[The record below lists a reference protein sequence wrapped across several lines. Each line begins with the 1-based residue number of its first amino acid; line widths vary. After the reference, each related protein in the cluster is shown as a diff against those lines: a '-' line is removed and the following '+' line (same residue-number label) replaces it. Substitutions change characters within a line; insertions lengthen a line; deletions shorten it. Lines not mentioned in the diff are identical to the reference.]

1 MTGALAACRA
11 EYDRY
16 LAALARAQDAL
27 HGGELGRVDQA
38 VADADQALATMAVL
52 MPAIAALR
60 RSAEAGT
67 ERVLRDFTAELA
79 ELAALASRAR
89 DAVQATVSGLR
100 DRQALAMAELVALPG
115 AAGPYA
121 ETGLAGGCLVD
132 RTV

>member
-16 LAALARAQDAL
+16 LAALTRAQDAL
-27 HGGELGRVDQA
+27 TGGELGRVDEA
-38 VADADQALATMAVL
+38 VADADRALAAMAVL

-67 ERVLRDFTAELA
+67 ERVRRDFMAELV
-79 ELAALASRAR
+79 ELAAVAARAR

-100 DRQALAMAELVALPG
+100 DRQARAMAELIALPG
-115 AAGPYA
+115 PAGPYA
-121 ETGLAGGCLVD
+121 EAGMSGGCLID
-132 RTV
+132 RTI